1 MARSSVQP
9 EHADDEPPELSFES
23 FGAQMP
29 SGKSVSTAGAVIQGM
44 LASGSPDVDAL
55 EDLVASVFVSLKTSP
70 STELAWYFPKA
81 HKDYRPLHALN
92 ACRLGMH
99 FGIASRMDDSRVVQ
113 LGIIGLFYD
122 IGMWTPET
130 PDVSVMR
137 DLTRDEMAA
146 VEGAAM
152 RGATMLAKLKDVDP
166 LCAVVAKEHHERA
179 DGTGYP
185 SRSKGADQ
193 HPYSRL
199 FQIIDSFLG
208 MVEPRAFRKALSP
221 VEAMQRLAVQAHRG
235 YFHEPTFRD
244 WLKVIGIFPVGS
256 FVKLNTGELALVAKS
271 GGERTRSPLVHVLA
285 DELLDFRL
293 KPMELDLAADP
304 SFQIDGAFTQFP
316 KVK

>member
-1 MARSSVQP
+1 MQP
-9 EHADDEPPELSFES
+9 DTADDEPAELSFES
-23 FGAQMP
+23 FGAQRPDCP
-29 SGKSVSTAGAVIQGM
+29 SVAAVAAVIQ
-44 LASGSPDVDAL
+44 DVVTSQRLKIEAL
-55 EDLVASVFVSLKTSP
+55 EDTIASVFVNLRSAP
-70 STELAWYFPKA
+70 ENELAWFFPKP

-99 FGIASRMDDSRVVQ
+99 FGLASRMDESRVVQ
-113 LGIIGLFYD
+113 LGIIGMFYD

-130 PDVSVMR
+130 PDVSVIR
-137 DLTRDEMAA
+137 DLTRDEMTA

-152 RGATMLAKLKDVDP
+152 RGADLLSKVADIDP
-166 LCAVVAKEHHERA
+166 LCALVAAQHHERA

-185 SRSKGADQ
+185 NRTKAADQ

-208 MVEPRAFRKALSP
+208 MVEPRAFRKALNP

-244 WLKVIGIFPVGS
+244 WLKVAGIFPVGS

-271 GGERTRSPLVHVLA
+271 GGDRTRTPTVQVLA

-293 KPMELDLAADP
+293 RPMELDLATDT
-304 SFQIDGAFTQFP
+304 SFQVDGAFIQFP